1 MEPVR
6 IFVAVLVNLAES
18 YNLKY
23 QIEWKTK
30 KIKIRIFS
38 FCFTTILMFVSTITK
53 HLICASF
60 ELIEQVRVAK
70 LSCVEDQGRAS
81 HRVVEP
87 GEDLDHGDDEDCDE
101 KDVVDKGDD

>member
-1 MEPVR
+1 
-6 IFVAVLVNLAES
+6 
-18 YNLKY
+18 
-23 QIEWKTK
+23 
-30 KIKIRIFS
+30 
-38 FCFTTILMFVSTITK
+38 MFVSTITK

-87 GEDLDHGDDEDCDE
+87 REDIDHGDVEDGDCDR
-101 KDVVDKGDD
+101 KDVVDNGEDQNGGQETCHCQVQPEHKLVQNRVQELCQVLPLQSVLGS